1 MREDLQ
7 QIIAQIMKGTIG
19 WCGKLLSYRG
29 RLILLQACI
38 AIIHL
43 YLFSIIK
50 FPKWDI
56 SMITIP

>member
-1 MREDLQ
+1 
-7 QIIAQIMKGTIG
+7 
-19 WCGKLLSYRG
+19 
-29 RLILLQACI
+29 LQACI

-56 SMITIP
+56 SMITIPWWPIYFGINMDGSHIYHLAKQSLIF